1 MDQKEIND
9 AEWRNPENWSGPKW
23 ASFYFSKRDT
33 RTWVPKAIPSLG
45 WTLNIGKHAGAKWLF
60 GFLVGIPG
68 LFILVLLLV
77 SFNLW
82 M

>member
-1 MDQKEIND
+1 MDQKQIND

-23 ASFYFSKRDT
+23 ASFYFSKRDK

-45 WTLNIGKHAGAKWLF
+45 WTINIGKHAGAKWLC
-60 GFLVGIPG
+60 GFLIGIPV
-68 LFILVLLLV
+68 LFILILLFV
-77 SFNLW
+77 IFNLG